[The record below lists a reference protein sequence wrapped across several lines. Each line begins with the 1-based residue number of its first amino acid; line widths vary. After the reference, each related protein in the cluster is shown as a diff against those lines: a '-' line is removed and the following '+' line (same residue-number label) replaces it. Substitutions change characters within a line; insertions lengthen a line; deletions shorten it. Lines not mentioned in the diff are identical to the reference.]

1 MFDLKTD
8 LPNTHIH
15 TFNPTSQINQRWAN
29 TNIESR
35 VRRTSENYEN
45 YRNQRGLGLQLR
57 PEDPTE
63 DDDGGDESGVSSPPL
78 WKNSYKYLS
87 PNSRTQAI
95 ARGQWEL
102 MEMVKTMP
110 ESCYELSLKDIV
122 EHQHRVKPESE
133 EHCLVDEKIMDRK
146 PSRGVKREEGK
157 VKMMR
162 TRSGESNH
170 GGGLL
175 LKMAFPFSLG
185 ARKKKK
191 KNLGT
196 NSFSRVSPRP
206 EGLERSGKGGHGE
219 KEWWKKRFSG
229 SSGSES
235 GGGGSGNSGS
245 GGSSSSSGRKMS
257 GCLPN
262 CWSFLTKRNK
272 KVSN

>member
-1 MFDLKTD
+1 M
-8 LPNTHIH
+8 
-15 TFNPTSQINQRWAN
+15 
-29 TNIESR
+29 
-35 VRRTSENYEN
+35 
-45 YRNQRGLGLQLR
+45 R

-63 DDDGGDESGVSSPPL
+63 DDDESGVSSPPL
-78 WKNSYKYLS
+78 WKNNYKYLS
-87 PNSRTQAI
+87 PNSKTQAI

-185 ARKKKK
+185 ARKQKK

-235 GGGGSGNSGS
+235 GG
-245 GGSSSSSGRKMS
+245 SSSSSGRKMS
-257 GCLPN
+257 GCLPG
-262 CWSFLTKRNK
+262 CWSFLSKRNK
-272 KVSN
+272 KASN